1 MLLYKKKIDRLDFSK
16 KRNTMLKEFIKNS
29 LNAYTIRDLI
39 INEDGTLEFKKS
51 VKVYTK
57 QINLNKLWK
66 GKFYLEDSNEIDE
79 AYLCLEII
87 IGDEEEQNEKQIEN
101 HEENN

>member
-1 MLLYKKKIDRLDFSK
+1 MLIYKKKIDRLNFSRRK
-16 KRNTMLKEFIKNS
+16 NTMLKEFIKNS
-29 LNAYTIRDLI
+29 LNAYTIRDLT
-39 INEDGTLEFKKS
+39 INDDGSLEFKKS

-66 GKFYLEDSNEIDE
+66 GSFHLEDGEELDE

-87 IGDEEEQNEKQIEN
+87 LGDEEQTEQNQQNDEK
-101 HEENN
+101 NN

>member
-1 MLLYKKKIDRLDFSK
+1 MLIYKKKIDRLNFSRRK
-16 KRNTMLKEFIKNS
+16 NTMLKEFIKNS
-29 LNAYTIRDLI
+29 LNAYTIRDLT
-39 INEDGTLEFKKS
+39 INDDGSLEFKKS

-66 GKFYLEDSNEIDE
+66 GSFHVEELDE

-87 IGDEEEQNEKQIEN
+87 LGDEEQTEQNQQNDEK
-101 HEENN
+101 NN

>member
-1 MLLYKKKIDRLDFSK
+1 
-16 KRNTMLKEFIKNS
+16 MLKEFIKNS
-29 LNAYTIRDLI
+29 LNAYTIRDLT
-39 INEDGTLEFKKS
+39 INDDGSLEFKKS

-66 GKFYLEDSNEIDE
+66 GSFHLEDAEELDE

-87 IGDEEEQNEKQIEN
+87 LGDEKQTEQNQQNDEK
-101 HEENN
+101 NN

>member
-1 MLLYKKKIDRLDFSK
+1 MLIYKKKIDRLNFSRRK
-16 KRNTMLKEFIKNS
+16 NTMLKEFIKNS
-29 LNAYTIRDLI
+29 LNAYTIRDLT
-39 INEDGTLEFKKS
+39 INDDGSLEFKKS

-66 GKFYLEDSNEIDE
+66 GSFHLEDGEELDE

-87 IGDEEEQNEKQIEN
+87 LGDEEQTEPNQHKDKT
-101 HEENN
+101 NN